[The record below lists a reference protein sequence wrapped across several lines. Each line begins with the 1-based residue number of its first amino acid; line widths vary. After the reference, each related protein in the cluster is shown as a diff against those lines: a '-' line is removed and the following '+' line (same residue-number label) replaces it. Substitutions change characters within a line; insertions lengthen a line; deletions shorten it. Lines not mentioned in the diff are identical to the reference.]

1 MMIGPRGW
9 RALIALPYLSLLWGT
24 SPAASAEVAAERSAN
39 NVSLAAFVG
48 VWSGSGR
55 IELDDGKTESLR
67 CIGYYRSIMGS
78 RGLGLALRCASPSSR
93 LELRAELL
101 NAAGSQ
107 ISGTWEERTFNVT
120 GAIGGMIDG
129 NALRMNITAPGF
141 NGTMQASLE
150 GAGQRIAL
158 ATEGT
163 ALKTVTINFE
173 RSEDQ
178 KRRGSGG

>member
-1 MMIGPRGW
+1 MGNVARGVSGSRL
-9 RALIALPYLSLLWGT
+9 RANREQCVARGINDT
-24 SPAASAEVAAERSAN
+24 VASARVT
-39 NVSLAAFVG
+39 
-48 VWSGSGR
+48 GR
-55 IELDDGKTESLR
+55 IELDDGKTETLR

-120 GAIGGMIDG
+120 GAIGGKIDG
-129 NALRMNITAPGF
+129 NALRMNIAGPGF

-150 GAGQRIAL
+150 GTGQRIAL

-173 RSEDQ
+173 RSEEQ